1 MTSTETAPTSTSTST
16 STRDE
21 ATSRAE
27 PDASPTS
34 LLPIVSGFHPDPTVC
49 RVGDDYYLAH
59 SSFEFAPGVPIW
71 HSTDLLEWEQIGNI
85 LSRDDQF
92 AAGSAAA
99 SKGVFAPT
107 LRHHDGRFWL
117 ITTDVSGGG
126 GQLVV
131 SAPEA
136 VGPWSAG
143 VRLRELQ
150 GIDPDIA
157 WDDDGTCFVTY
168 CSTDPAL
175 RGIAQARV
183 DLATGVV
190 LESPRALWSG
200 TGLAF
205 PEAPHLY
212 RHDGWWYL
220 VIAEG
225 GTERGHSV
233 SVARS
238 RRPDGPFSGWDE
250 NPILSHRS
258 TTHPVQNTGHA
269 DLVETSDGSWAL
281 VYLGVR
287 PRGVTPMFH
296 VIGRET
302 FLAGVDW
309 VGGWPLVDEGRFVR
323 VPTSAAFTDD
333 FRDDR
338 LHPRW
343 VSPGAAL
350 ADQIER
356 ADGRVGDRTE
366 GIVLVP
372 GVAESGA
379 MSALVT
385 RVRDLDWSFEADLDL
400 GDGAPDSTAG
410 VVVRLDDRH
419 WYEVR
424 LDGAEAHVIARIGP
438 LESAVGEVVTLPGGP
453 VAVRIETAV
462 SAAEGPDDIVLSV
475 LVEGSIRELARLD
488 GRYLSTEVA
497 GGFTGRVVGVRA
509 LTGRVRVRSVRYSGE

>member
-1 MTSTETAPTSTSTST
+1 MTSTETVHTEIETSIVDSNLQAVPTSVV
-16 STRDE
+16 
-21 ATSRAE
+21 
-27 PDASPTS
+27 PV
-34 LLPIVSGFHPDPTVC
+34 VSGFHPDPTIC

-85 LSRDDQF
+85 LERDDQF
-92 AAGSAAA
+92 GAGSAPA

-131 SAPEA
+131 SAEHPT
-136 VGPWSAG
+136 GPWTSG
-143 VRLRELQ
+143 VRLRMLQ

-157 WDDDGTCFVTY
+157 WDENGECFVTY

-175 RGIAQARV
+175 PGIAQARV
-183 DLATGVV
+183 DLTAGTVR
-190 LESPRALWSG
+190 EAPRPLWSG
-200 TGLAF
+200 SGLAF

-212 RHDGWWYL
+212 ARGGWWYL
-220 VIAEG
+220 LIAEG

-238 RRPDGPFSGWDE
+238 RRPDGPFEGWDE

-269 DLVETSDGSWAL
+269 DFVETPDGSWAM

-287 PRGVTPMFH
+287 PRGVTPLFH
-296 VIGRET
+296 VVGRET

-309 VGGWPLVDEGRFVR
+309 VDGWPLVDEHRYAR
-323 VPTSAAFTDD
+323 VPGSTDFTDR
-333 FRDDR
+333 FAAGSSGRP

-350 ADQIER
+350 SAQIDATVASDGLALAPAIAD
-356 ADGRVGDRTE
+356 
-366 GIVLVP
+366 
-372 GVAESGA
+372 SGA
-379 MSALVT
+379 LSAVVT
-385 RVRDLDWSFEADLDL
+385 RVRDLDWSFEVDVAVANDA
-400 GDGAPDSTAG
+400 GDGIGCASEAG
-410 VVVRLDDRH
+410 VVLRLDDRH

-424 LDGAEAHVIARIGP
+424 LTPGSARVVARIGP
-438 LESAVGEVVTLPGGP
+438 LESDIGDAVAITS
-453 VAVRIETAV
+453 ARATVRIEAV
-462 SAAEGPDDIVLSV
+462 PSATEGPDDIRLGVV
-475 LVEGSIRELARLD
+475 VDGSWTELARLD

-497 GGFTGRVVGVRA
+497 GGFTGRVVGFRA
-509 LTGRVRVRSVRYSGE
+509 ISGRVWVLEARYDGRP

>member
-1 MTSTETAPTSTSTST
+1 MTSTETAPTST
-16 STRDE
+16 RDDSGSGVE
-21 ATSRAE
+21 PVAT
-27 PDASPTS
+27 PTS
-34 LLPIVSGFHPDPTVC
+34 IEPVVSGFHPDPTVC

-71 HSTDLLEWEQIGNI
+71 HSTDLVEWEQIGNI

-92 AAGSAAA
+92 VAGSAPA
-99 SKGVFAPT
+99 SKGLFAPT

-131 SAPEA
+131 FAPEPT
-136 VGPWSAG
+136 GPWSTA
-143 VRLRELQ
+143 VRLPELQ

-157 WDDDGTCFVTY
+157 WDDNGTCFVTY
-168 CSTDPAL
+168 CSADPGL
-175 RGIAQARV
+175 PGIAQARV
-183 DLATGVV
+183 DPLEGVV
-190 LESPRALWSG
+190 LESPRPLWSG

-212 RHDGWWYL
+212 ARDGWWYL

-238 RRPDGPFSGWDE
+238 RRPDGPFSGWGG
-250 NPILSHRS
+250 NPLLSHRS

-269 DLVETSDGSWAL
+269 DLVETIDGTWAL

-309 VGGWPLVDEGRFVR
+309 VDGWPLVDEGRFVR
-323 VPTSAAFTDD
+323 VPTSASFFDD
-333 FRDDR
+333 FRDEN

-356 ADGRVGDRTE
+356 HAN
-366 GIVLVP
+366 GIALVP
-372 GVAESGA
+372 RAAESGA

-385 RVRDLDWSFEADLDL
+385 RVRDLDWSFDVELDL
-400 GDGAPDSTAG
+400 EHGDGVAG
-410 VVVRLDDRH
+410 VVIRLDDRH
-419 WYEVR
+419 WYELR
-424 LDGAEAHVIARIGP
+424 LGSAAAQVVARIGP
-438 LESAVGEVVTLPGGP
+438 LETTVGETVSLARGP
-453 VAVRIETAV
+453 VSARIETVA
-462 SAAEGPDDIVLSV
+462 SATEGPDDLVFSIVCDVSR
-475 LVEGSIRELARLD
+475 RELARLD

-509 LTGRVRVRSVRYSGE
+509 LDGRVPIRAARYVAR